1 MDTALTAEIRAAHA
15 AARTSQ
21 GAPISGGARQRDL
34 TRQRDQARQEAF
46 GQIRTAGDTHFSRS
60 LPSG

>member
-21 GAPISGGARQRDL
+21 GAPISGGARQRD
-34 TRQRDQARQEAF
+34 QARQEAF